1 MVKYIA
7 ILKTYQDILQFAHW
21 NTAKEYASHLLFERL
36 MNDIPDLLD
45 RFVEVY
51 MGSKDTV
58 YVSYDEFKK
67 INIDNK
73 EGGLKEFIQEAK
85 LEFKA
90 LLADSDETIQNVVVD
105 ILEMFDRHL
114 YLL

>member
-36 MNDIPDLLD
+36 MKDIPDLLD

-51 MGSKDTV
+51 MGSKEV
-58 YVSYDEFKK
+58 LYISYNEFKK
-67 INIDNK
+67 EEIENK
-73 EGGLKEFIQEAK
+73 EGLKEFIQSAK

-90 LLADSDETIQNVVVD
+90 LLADSDETVQNVVVD